1 MRKALFATS
10 LFVLLS
16 TPAALQAQLD
26 LGAQGSWGDEFDFAA
41 GARVT
46 LGIPGS
52 LPLEL
57 HGAFDY
63 FFPERDSLTYWE
75 LNGNITA
82 HLPEPG
88 GLSPYVGLGLNVA
101 NTDIKETIDGEA
113 GPVTISRHETEFGVN
128 FVGGLKYKTGSLAPF
143 GEVRWEA
150 GGSKQFVATIG
161 LMLNIGP
168 GLTPVTP
175 D

>member
-16 TPAALQAQLD
+16 TPAALQAQID
-26 LGAQGSWGDEFDFAA
+26 LGAQGSWGDKFDFAA

-46 LGIPGS
+46 LGLPGS

-57 HGAFDY
+57 HGTFDY
-63 FFPERDSLTYWE
+63 FFPELEKTKYWE
-75 LNGNITA
+75 LNGNLTA
-82 HLPEPG
+82 FVPNLRG
-88 GLSPYVGLGLNVA
+88 FMPYAGLGVNVA
-101 NTDIKETIDGEA
+101 RMQVKGELEGEEFDINT
-113 GPVTISRHETEFGVN
+113 SEFGFNVL
-128 FVGGLKYKTGSLAPF
+128 GGLKYKTGSLAPF
-143 GEVRWEA
+143 GEVRWES
-150 GGSKQFVATIG
+150 GGGEQVVVSIG
-161 LMLNIGP
+161 LMLNVGP